1 MPTSDRELIDSCLR
15 GEQRAWTE
23 LIARYERLIYSVA
36 RKLCPQPE
44 DCADVFQRVCL
55 DLYQNLKQ
63 LRNDQTLPAWL
74 ITVTRRRPT
83 LSSAGNA
90 KTFPLTIIWPKSD
103 PQVETV
109 ESEFLL
115 ERAVAELP
123 DRCES
128 LIRLLYFDAKN
139 PPMPR
144 FLSVWE
150 SLWRALGPLARV
162 VWKSFGRCLNDER
175 RTTGGAETDLREI
188 LGGDSRRTALCRATS
203 NTSPARV

>member
-15 GEQRAWTE
+15 GEQRAWTD

-36 RKLCPQPE
+36 RKLCSQPE

-74 ITVTRRRPT
+74 ITVTRRRSFAF
-83 LSSAGNA
+83 LRGKREDVSIEDYVAEAN
-90 KTFPLTIIWPKSD
+90 
-103 PQVETV
+103 PQVDAV

-123 DRCES
+123 ARCEN
-128 LIRLLYFDAKN
+128 LIRLLYFDSEEPTYAEVSQRLGI
-139 PPMPR
+139 PVASIGPT
-144 FLSVWE
+144 
-150 SLWRALGPLARV
+150 RA
-162 VWKSFGRCLNDER
+162 RCLEK
-175 RTTGGAETDLREI
+175 LRKLLEQ
-188 LGGDSRRTALCRATS
+188 
-203 NTSPARV
+203 